1 MAMFVLVT
9 KLNDSLI
16 ATANQRKTAG
26 SHWLKK
32 VKELCPD
39 VRWKAH
45 YALLGRYDFM
55 DIYEADDIETAQK
68 VAVLTRSL
76 GAKEVESWQATPYD
90 AFLGVLEEVNDAL
103 SEVR

>member
-45 YALLGRYDFM
+45 YALLGRYDFWTFM
-55 DIYEADDIETAQK
+55 RRTTSK
-68 VAVLTRSL
+68 PHKKSL
-76 GAKEVESWQATPYD
+76 S
-90 AFLGVLEEVNDAL
+90 
-103 SEVR
+103 

>member
-1 MAMFVLVT
+1 L
-9 KLNDSLI
+9 
-16 ATANQRKTAG
+16 
-26 SHWLKK
+26 
-32 VKELCPD
+32 
-39 VRWKAH
+39 
-45 YALLGRYDFM
+45 

-103 SEVR
+103 AEVR